1 MPTKKQ
7 ENLPPY
13 VNASTEVATAK
24 TKTFSPISMKL
35 ITYGLYKLAYSFD
48 ISKYKDVNLLNKKNW
63 TSDSWD
69 DFTCSFSTKEFCDA
83 LGIVDGGKQRVL
95 IEAAIDKAF
104 EEKIKL
110 RNENQ
115 TRWFPWFV
123 EAFYY
128 HPTSSN
134 LDTEIGE
141 SDDKSITF
149 TFHPGVLAIALN
161 QTEGYAHIDLQ
172 SYGKLKSTYSLKWY
186 QIIKA
191 RYNMKGKWGN
201 AQNQWTT
208 EDMTIPELRDL
219 FGISPELY
227 ADRTNNLLQKV
238 LRNPV
243 KEINEAG
250 FDFHAEI
257 IYRRGKNNKV
267 ESFRLLCTETE
278 SESQKILPDEVSAEE
293 KKAAEEADKLE
304 AEVNMMKMKYPDEWA
319 ECRKSVEAKSQMP
332 LFSMFVDQEILS
344 MMKKKGFSV

>member
-1 MPTKKQ
+1 MTEKK
-7 ENLPPY
+7 EKAGKISRY

-48 ISKYKDVNLLNKKNW
+48 VSKYKDVNLLNKKNW
-63 TSDSWD
+63 SADSWD

-110 RNENQ
+110 KNENQ

-128 HPTSSN
+128 HPVSSS
-134 LDTEIGE
+134 LESDIGE
-141 SDDKSITF
+141 SEDKSITF

-172 SYGKLKSTYSLKWY
+172 SYGKLRSTYSLKWY

-201 AQNQWTT
+201 ALNQWTT
-208 EDMTIPELRDL
+208 EDMTVDELRDL

-227 ADRTNNLLQKV
+227 AERTNNLLQKA
-238 LRNPV
+238 LRNPI

-250 FDFHAEI
+250 FDFSAEI
-257 IYRRGKNNKV
+257 VYKRGKNNRV
-267 ESFRLLCTETE
+267 ESFRILCTESGSGNSLADE
-278 SESQKILPDEVSAEE
+278 APDISETDS
-293 KKAAEEADKLE
+293 LE
-304 AEVNMMKMKYPDEWA
+304 AEANMMKKKYPDEWA

-344 MMKKKGFSV
+344 MMKKKGLSSGNE